1 MATAKKTARNR
12 RVPVKAAGRAPGGNG
27 ATVLPVDDLIA
38 HQDALERL
46 ARGLEAIG
54 LREQAAQL
62 RAEIARLRSAL
73 LDSLVSLLGDRESKF
88 RDAATRTLRELLV
101 KDPSIAADLIR
112 ARDAATDPEIRDR
125 LNRRILIA
133 DPSIYETQIDDILA
147 DAQPLFAFLI
157 LPSPQDAEFARVL
170 EELKQ
175 DHLEAREDA
184 EAAKSDTNEESI
196 RERFRRY
203 RRREER
209 RKARQPYF
217 DELRRKLFGG

>member
-54 LREQAAQL
+54 LREQASQI
-62 RAEIARLRSAL
+62 RAEIARLRSAI
-73 LDSLVSLLGDRESKF
+73 LDSLVRLLGDREPKF

-101 KDPSIAADLIR
+101 KDPSIAGDLIR
-112 ARDAATDPEIRDR
+112 ARDAATDPEIRNR

-133 DPSIYETQIDDILA
+133 NPSIYETQIDDILA
-147 DAQPLFAFLI
+147 DAQPLFVFL
-157 LPSPQDAEFARVL
+157 LFPGQQDDRFQRAVD
-170 EELKQ
+170 ELKQ
-175 DHLEAREDA
+175 DLQEAREDA
-184 EAAKSDTNEESI
+184 EAAKTATDEESI
-196 RERFRRY
+196 RERFWRY
-203 RRREER
+203 QRREER

-217 DELRRKLFGG
+217 EELRRKLFGG